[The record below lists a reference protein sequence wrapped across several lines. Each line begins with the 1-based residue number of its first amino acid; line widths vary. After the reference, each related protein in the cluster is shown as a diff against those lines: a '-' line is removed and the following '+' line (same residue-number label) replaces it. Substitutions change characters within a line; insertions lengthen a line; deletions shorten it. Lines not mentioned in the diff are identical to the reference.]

1 MARNIPVRRKKAPF
15 PSQGL
20 GYVFFGWS
28 TLGKLHPLTDV
39 SYANARLEPA
49 TPAHARSWAG
59 SCSVWHLQLWTP
71 KGNRLKKIR
80 MHHTLATLSLQ
91 DDRFA

>member
-1 MARNIPVRRKKAPF
+1 MARNIPVRKKKAPF

-49 TPAHARSWAG
+49 TPAHVLGRLMQRLAPAT
-59 SCSVWHLQLWTP
+59 VDP
-71 KGNRLKKIR
+71 KGKQAEKNQDAS
-80 MHHTLATLSLQ
+80 HTGNAEP
-91 DDRFA
+91 AG